1 MDSVSVIES
10 LRQLGY
16 EGIEWTMNPHFDPD
30 KPMEELRALVDRTR
44 DAGMDVSQVMAHED
58 LISLDQEARKRLI
71 DRIVRTIDAAA
82 SAAFPPLACSRGP
95 PFGSRLPCES
105 VRT

>member
-1 MDSVSVIES
+1 MNRKWKTAFLTILDYRTMDSVSVIES

-58 LISLDQEARKRLI
+58 LI
-71 DRIVRTIDAAA
+71 
-82 SAAFPPLACSRGP
+82 
-95 PFGSRLPCES
+95 
-105 VRT
+105 